1 MWFPKKENMGK
12 LQMATVEEL
21 QPFRDT
27 WTAAERA
34 LLEAGPGLG
43 PDYLEDNEMV
53 IQKNANNKLRIGVFL
68 NASLEATQCLA
79 VLLPPLSPCPRS
91 SSWSG

>member
-1 MWFPKKENMGK
+1 MWFPKKEKMGK
-12 LQMATVEEL
+12 LQMTTVEKL
-21 QPFRDT
+21 QPFRA
-27 WTAAERA
+27 AAEGA

-53 IQKNANNKLRIGVFL
+53 IQKNANNKLRIGFFF
-68 NASLEATQCLA
+68 NTSLEATQCLA

-91 SSWSG
+91 SSWSV

>member
-1 MWFPKKENMGK
+1 MWFPKKEKMGK
-12 LQMATVEEL
+12 LQMTTVEKL
-21 QPFRDT
+21 QPFRA
-27 WTAAERA
+27 AAEGA

-68 NASLEATQCLA
+68 ILVWKLLSAWQCSCHLCHHAPEA
-79 VLLPPLSPCPRS
+79 LLGQSE
-91 SSWSG
+91 